1 MNYEELLQSGKA
13 LLETQ
18 PSEISLL
25 ANASA
30 FLNEIL
36 DQMNWIGFYLY
47 NGDHLTVGPFQGRVA
62 CAKIELGSGV
72 CGQAAK
78 ENKTLYVADV
88 LSHTNHIACDPNSRS
103 EVVVPIYIND
113 ALYGVLDTD
122 SPVLNRFDEP
132 LINFLKDFTQIII
145 KQLTFMKS

>member
-1 MNYEELLQSGKA
+1 MNYKEILESANA
-13 LLETQ
+13 LLESQ

-30 FLNEIL
+30 FLNEVL
-36 DQMNWIGFYLY
+36 DNMNWMGFYLY
-47 NGDHLTVGPFQGRVA
+47 NGKHLTVGPFQGKIA

-78 ENKTLYVADV
+78 ENKTLYISDV
-88 LSHTNHIACDPNSRS
+88 LNHDNHIACDPNSRS
-103 EVVVPIYIND
+103 EVVVPIYINNQ
-113 ALYGVLDTD
+113 LYGVLDID
-122 SPVLNRFDEP
+122 SPLLDRFDDA
-132 LINFLKDFTQIII
+132 LINFLKDFTQIVI